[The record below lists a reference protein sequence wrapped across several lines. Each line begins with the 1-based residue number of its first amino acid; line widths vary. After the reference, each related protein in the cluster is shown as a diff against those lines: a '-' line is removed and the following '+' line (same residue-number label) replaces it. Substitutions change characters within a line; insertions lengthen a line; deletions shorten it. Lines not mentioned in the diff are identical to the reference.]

1 MTDESIQT
9 IRRLFAEPSVS
20 HSGAFWQ
27 FKNVSLEPRGPLPRM
42 WSAGGPHPGK
52 LLSERVLKRIA
63 LSDGWF
69 PTSRWTAE
77 EIEHQWFQVKD
88 YLKTYGRSTNEF
100 PVAIMLFFHMA
111 GTSDSEKA
119 ESIQRKVFQR
129 FMPQRT
135 WLDLK
140 NHYPTGSGKDMT
152 DQIRNLVEA
161 GINYF
166 ILHPLTNDPEQLEL
180 LKDEVVDN
188 FTRERH

>member
-1 MTDESIQT
+1 
-9 IRRLFAEPSVS
+9 
-20 HSGAFWQ
+20 
-27 FKNVSLEPRGPLPRM
+27 M
-42 WSAGGPHPGK
+42 WSAGGPQPGR

-77 EIEHQWFQVKD
+77 EIGQQWFQVKN
-88 YLKTYGRSTNEF
+88 YLKTYGRGTNEF
-100 PVAIMLFFHMA
+100 PVAITLFFHIA

-119 ESIQRKVFQR
+119 ETIQKKVFQR

-140 NHYPTGSGKDMT
+140 NHHPMGSGKDMT

-161 GINYF
+161 GVNYF
-166 ILHPLTNDPEQLEL
+166 ILHPLTDDPEQLEL

-188 FTRERH
+188 FTRGAPLRQDNYLL